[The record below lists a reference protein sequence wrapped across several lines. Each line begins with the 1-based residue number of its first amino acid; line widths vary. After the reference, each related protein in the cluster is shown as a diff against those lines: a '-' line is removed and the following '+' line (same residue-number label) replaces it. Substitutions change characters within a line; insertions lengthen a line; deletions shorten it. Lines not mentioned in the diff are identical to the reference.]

1 MPELPGAAAG
11 ASPREPG
18 WEAAM
23 PGRVRPTGPE
33 TVQAV
38 TFFPAMSPLDGQ
50 MTRWHRYR
58 LNLGGKSP
66 GTLALGK
73 STAVDSGHSHERRW
87 AAVTTLVNHPEPG
100 PNEWGRIPCQ
110 QS

>member
-1 MPELPGAAAG
+1 MRGRARPPGQK
-11 ASPREPG
+11 S
-18 WEAAM
+18 
-23 PGRVRPTGPE
+23 
-33 TVQAV
+33 VQAI
-38 TFFPAMSPLDGQ
+38 TFLPAMSPLDGQ
-50 MTRWHRYR
+50 MTRRHRNR

-66 GTLALGK
+66 GTLALGM

-87 AAVTTLVNHPEPG
+87 VAVTTFVNHQEPG